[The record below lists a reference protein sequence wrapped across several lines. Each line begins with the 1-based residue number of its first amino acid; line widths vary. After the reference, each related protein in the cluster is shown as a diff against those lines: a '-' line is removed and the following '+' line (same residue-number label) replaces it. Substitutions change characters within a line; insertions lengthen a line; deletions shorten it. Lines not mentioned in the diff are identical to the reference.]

1 MHLSAM
7 AAITDDWIT
16 NYGDELAAFAEKSG
30 RLDKAQRIR
39 SRWAHF
45 AEAARPVLFEFWSI
59 GFEIGYFEDLVANEF
74 YRSHAN
80 FRKYAHLLLRALEP
94 GEDVDVRRS
103 AAWTLFH
110 LARSTDRSLL
120 LAELVRIYELDDD
133 DDRPGFSPKYEYAQS
148 IKKLATRGDFEMLES
163 LIGKPEPSSG
173 DVFLIQAMGKVSD
186 PRAFDFCR
194 DLLSDLS
201 KIDSPDK
208 VTIWKIDA
216 AIYALGAM
224 HDERAIPLIKPF
236 REYSDPDV
244 RDQARKAVK
253 KIERAV
259 LRAAERTRTAAVEDP
274 DSNVVGFPDRQL

>member
-1 MHLSAM
+1 MT
-7 AAITDDWIT
+7 AITEAWINEFVDEYVAPFRARGRDDRALEIET
-16 NYGDELAAFAEKSG
+16 KLREFIRDAQPL
-30 RLDKAQRIR
+30 LD
-39 SRWAHF
+39 
-45 AEAARPVLFEFWSI
+45 EFWAL
-59 GFEIGYFEDLVANEF
+59 GFEIGSFGSLVANPF
-74 YRSHAN
+74 YRTLAN
-80 FRKYAHLLLRALEP
+80 FKRYAPLLVEALHGDWP
-94 GEDVDVRRS
+94 RNVRRP
-103 AAWTLFH
+103 AADAIASLAGPKSGRQLFDD
-110 LARSTDRSLL
+110 LLNVYSNDTDD
-120 LAELVRIYELDDD
+120 E
-133 DDRPGFSPKYEYAQS
+133 RPGSSPKYFYAQA

-186 PRAFDFCR
+186 PRAFDYCR

-201 KIDSPDK
+201 RTDSPDE

-236 REYSDPDV
+236 REHSDPDV
-244 RDQARKAVK
+244 RDQARKALK

-274 DSNVVGFPDRQL
+274 DSNVVGFPDRQH